1 MYITSSHKL
10 YGYFSDQK
18 TNKLDH
24 LFLQYGVNINVKRFI
39 LIIAKLVEEVFS
51 QQTTSA
57 SNTSLKLLFEVLS
70 DAFILLRGENMK
82 VKCLHIFS
90 SIMTSCII
98 TQRNHIF

>member
-24 LFLQYGVNINVKRFI
+24 LFLQYGVNININVKRFI

-70 DAFILLRGENMK
+70 DAFIMLRGENMK

-90 SIMTSCII
+90 SIMTSCILA
-98 TQRNHIF
+98 

>member
-10 YGYFSDQK
+10 YRYFSDQK
-18 TNKLDH
+18 TSKLDH

-39 LIIAKLVEEVFS
+39 LIIAKLVEVVFS

-70 DAFILLRGENMK
+70 DAFLLLRGENMK
-82 VKCLHIFS
+82 VKCLHICS
-90 SIMTSCII
+90 SIMTSCILA
-98 TQRNHIF
+98 